1 MPPNKPVR
9 RLVHHS
15 RLAPGPQP
23 QNWRH
28 PELQSRPGPRIRA
41 GRRPRLYPLPPCSR
55 QGSSLSIP
63 APSPPSPLPSPP
75 LPQTSGEPCTSSRS
89 SECLTP
95 HPRFRPPPRPSPPS
109 PGVSIP
115 NAPAAPSPSLGS
127 PSPGPAGS
135 LALEPRAVST
145 LRRSPASQIYIWRP
159 LLPPVPRNFWKVG
172 KASGGRPGSTKK
184 SQRPPPNR
192 PGSRPLP
199 LRTLLAPGSYC
210 PPRRTG
216 RGSGDPRR
224 EAARDRTTCG
234 AHGRPRLSADSGP
247 LWSWRAGRGG
257 GSADHWAV
265 GDAGL
270 QGPASRE
277 EPPPGPTLCAQAT
290 FLPAS
295 LSLQRLCLS
304 GSSPPGWKLNWV
316 PLHAPSSVSF
326 PLLCLSGEGSGVGR
340 QLPCSSAVYL
350 EHLGASSTSVTG
362 PEVERDGPDS
372 VRDPPRGKPWSDR
385 GRDTS
390 RTSGGLA
397 GPGGVHRRENPGC
410 PPSNMLCDPKPG
422 TFFFWASAPLA
433 VNCDVKS
440 FLASLPSLSL
450 SVSLSPWSPC
460 PLPVWSPPTGSRSH
474 YQLLSPRPPTADSL
488 LSSEPSGGILF
499 CSRC

>member
-75 LPQTSGEPCTSSRS
+75 LSQTSGEPCTSSRS

-115 NAPAAPSPSLGS
+115 NAPAAPSPSLGQPLTWAGRESRSRAAGGFHS
-127 PSPGPAGS
+127 PPLPRFPDLYMASPPPARPEKLLESWKSFRRAPRLHQKKPKTSPKPPRLPPPPSADSPGPW
-135 LALEPRAVST
+135 V
-145 LRRSPASQIYIWRP
+145 
-159 LLPPVPRNFWKVG
+159 LLPPSSDGAGERGPPP
-172 KASGGRPGSTKK
+172 GGRPGPHDLRSARASST
-184 SQRPPPNR
+184 QRRLRALVVLEGGAGEVPTTGLEGTWGSRVQLPERSPLPAPRSAHKPHSFQHPFPCRGSASVGPLPPAGNLTGFPCTPPPQ
-192 PGSRPLP
+192 S
-199 LRTLLAPGSYC
+199 
-210 PPRRTG
+210 
-216 RGSGDPRR
+216 
-224 EAARDRTTCG
+224 
-234 AHGRPRLSADSGP
+234 
-247 LWSWRAGRGG
+247 
-257 GSADHWAV
+257 V
-265 GDAGL
+265 
-270 QGPASRE
+270 
-277 EPPPGPTLCAQAT
+277 
-290 FLPAS
+290 S
-295 LSLQRLCLS
+295 LSFVS
-304 GSSPPGWKLNWV
+304 GK
-316 PLHAPSSVSF
+316 
-326 PLLCLSGEGSGVGR
+326 GSGVGR
-340 QLPCSSAVYL
+340 QLPCPSAVYL

-372 VRDPPRGKPWSDR
+372 VPDPPRGKSWSDR

-422 TFFFWASAPLA
+422 TFLFWASFPLA

-460 PLPVWSPPTGSRSH
+460 PLPVWSPPTDSRSH
-474 YQLLSPRPPTADSL
+474 YQLLSARPPTADSL